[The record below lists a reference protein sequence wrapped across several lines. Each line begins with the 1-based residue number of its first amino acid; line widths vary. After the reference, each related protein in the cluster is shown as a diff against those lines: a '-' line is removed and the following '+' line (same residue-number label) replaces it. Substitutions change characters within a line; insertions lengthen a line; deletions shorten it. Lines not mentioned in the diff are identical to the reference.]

1 MSYSRSSLTW
11 LYDVRD
17 GATVRV
23 RYDLAR
29 SVEVGLPEPWSEPPS
44 KVNDEDQPIANPQI
58 CYRGE
63 HQREQ
68 TRDRVRR
75 YRARRVNGNDR

>member
-1 MSYSRSSLTW
+1 MTSRSNFTW

-29 SVEVGLPEPWSEPPS
+29 RMEVGQPEPWSEPPS
-44 KVNDEDQPIANPQI
+44 KVNDKDQPVSNPQI
-58 CYRGE
+58 LYRG
-63 HQREQ
+63 QRTREQ
-68 TRDRVRR
+68 TRARVRR
-75 YRARRVNGNDR
+75 YRARRVNGSAT